1 MMKHKII
8 IDCDPGIDDAL
19 AINALFED
27 QNTDVLMISC
37 VGGNRPLDVVVK
49 NALRI
54 TDFFQKEVPVCLG
67 EKPLNKNLPVAD
79 SLFHGK
85 NGFGDVQM
93 DYSEKNLSNKSA
105 IEMMKEIIEQYPN
118 EIEIV
123 ALGPLTNLAVLYLK
137 YPQVFKKIKAIYSMG
152 GTLSKGNIT
161 PYCEFNYYFDL
172 PATETVLKA
181 VQEENICFHMFP
193 LDITLK
199 VFFDMNEFTFLRYEG
214 GKWGNL
220 IADMFENNYLPNSYK
235 ALGKT
240 ICVLHDLVA
249 AMYLIVPEIYDDIRS
264 TGIEI
269 NKDKNKYGQLI
280 EIKKDTML
288 YIHKD
293 IDALKMKEA
302 FISLNYSQEVLN
314 KYKYLM
320 EG

>member
-19 AINALFED
+19 AINALFKD
-27 QNTDVLMISC
+27 HNTDVLMISC

-85 NGFGDVQM
+85 NGFGDVQL
-93 DYSEKNLSNKSA
+93 DYSEKNLSDKSA
-105 IEMMKEIIEQYPN
+105 IEMMKDLIEQYPD

-172 PATETVLKA
+172 PATETVLNAIQK
-181 VQEENICFHMFP
+181 EDICFHMFP

-214 GKWGNL
+214 GKWGNI

-249 AMYLIVPEIYDDIRS
+249 AMYLIVPEIYDNIKS

-269 NKDKNKYGQLI
+269 NKDKNKYGQLM
-280 EIKKDTML
+280 EIDKDTSL

-302 FISLNYSQEVLN
+302 FISLNYSQEVLD